1 MERAGHGVTMTD
13 GVESN
18 MGNSKKKNIS
28 KIKLELKRNEL
39 PMFEVQIPL

>member
-18 MGNSKKKNIS
+18 MGNSKKNIS
-28 KIKLELKRNEL
+28 EIKLELKRNEL